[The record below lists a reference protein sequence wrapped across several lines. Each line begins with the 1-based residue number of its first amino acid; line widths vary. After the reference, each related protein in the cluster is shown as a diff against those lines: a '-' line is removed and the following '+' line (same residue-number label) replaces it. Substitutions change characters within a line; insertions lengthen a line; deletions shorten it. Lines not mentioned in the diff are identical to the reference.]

1 MEVIKTEV
9 KKKKEIKNKE
19 LDEQREKILKKQ
31 EGKKYFESWKSK
43 KDEVLKESYK
53 EKKAKE
59 REKQQKKIED
69 HKEKIGIAK
78 KAFDSW

>member
-9 KKKKEIKNKE
+9 KKKKEVKNKE

-59 REKQQKKIED
+59 REEQQKKIED